1 MAGTG
6 ERIAKCSCGNLTVT
20 ARGEPLDVYL
30 CNCTACQR
38 GTGTA
43 FSYAAIFP
51 ESAVSS
57 AGV

>member
-6 ERIAKCSCGNLTVT
+6 ERIAKFSCGNLTVT
-20 ARGEPLDVYL
+20 ARGEPLDIYL
-30 CNCTACQR
+30 CNCTARQR
-38 GTGTA
+38 GTGTT

>member
-1 MAGTG
+1 MAATG
-6 ERIAKCSCGNLTVT
+6 ERIATCSCGNLTVT

-30 CNCTACQR
+30 CNCTACRR

-51 ESAVSS
+51 SQR
-57 AGV
+57 